1 MFLDFCCFKRYSIYL
16 VYSSLIADSSIA
28 DFFPEILIL
37 EWCKEAFNPRSRSRY
52 QVCLTLGYFLQS
64 RTVLLNTEE
73 FSLTFVLLIE
83 GNFRFCRTQGTTL
96 HVSLVNF
103 RSTMLAVSA
112 ICNFCLGQ
120 LSEVLSLGHFLTVHN
135 VKTASC
141 AVESQTIKNR
151 TRQG

>member
-1 MFLDFCCFKRYSIYL
+1 MFPDFYCSKRYSIYL

-37 EWCKEAFNPRSRSRY
+37 EWCIEAFNPRLRSRY

-64 RTVLLNTEE
+64 RIVWLDTRV
-73 FSLTFVLLIE
+73 FSLTFVLLIV
-83 GNFRFCRTQGTTL
+83 GSFRFCKTQGITQ
-96 HVSLVNF
+96 HVSLVDF
-103 RSTMLAVSA
+103 RSTKLVVSA

-135 VKTASC
+135 VMTASC

>member
-1 MFLDFCCFKRYSIYL
+1 MFLDFCCSKRYSIYL
-16 VYSSLIADSSIA
+16 VYLLLTKDSSIA

-37 EWCKEAFNPRSRSRY
+37 EWCIEAFNPRSRSRY

-64 RTVLLNTEE
+64 RIVWLDTRV
-73 FSLTFVLLIE
+73 FSLTFVLLIV
-83 GNFRFCRTQGTTL
+83 GSFRFCRTQGITI
-96 HVSLVNF
+96 HVSLVDF
-103 RSTMLAVSA
+103 RSTKLVVSA

-120 LSEVLSLGHFLTVHN
+120 LSEVLFLGHFLTVHN